1 MLLNTTSFSARIQK
15 NNTKCIFVCV
25 HKKKLAKPV
34 PLVLCGRELPRVAT
48 AIHLGC
54 ELPETGTMDHDAY
67 VKKAIFID
75 KSVKI
80 KETFSQSSG
89 DPLCNQSI

>member
-1 MLLNTTSFSARIQK
+1 M
-15 NNTKCIFVCV
+15 VWV
-25 HKKKLAKPV
+25 
-34 PLVLCGRELPRVAT
+34 
-48 AIHLGC
+48 
-54 ELPETGTMDHDAY
+54 PETGTMDHDAY